1 MGKPKAPKPPDPAE
15 TAAAQTGTN
24 VSTAVANAYLNNV
37 NQITPDGSLSF
48 DATGEYDFEDPAS
61 GATYKIP
68 TFTATQTLSP
78 QQQAIKTQTDA
89 AELNLAGL
97 SNSQSARLDSLLSQ
111 PVNLNNE
118 ATEAR
123 LFELGRKRLDPAL
136 ERDREG
142 LRTQL
147 VNQGVRMGTEAYDRE
162 MSRFDEGRNDAYN
175 QLLLGGRGQAVQET
189 LAERNQPINEI
200 TALLSG
206 SQVSQP
212 NFVGT
217 SQQQIPTT
225 DYAGLV
231 NSNYGQQMNQW
242 GQQNQNRNQ
251 IIGGLFGL
259 GAAGI
264 RAY

>member
-1 MGKPKAPKPPDPAE
+1 MGKPKAPKPPDPME

-24 VSTAVANAYLNNV
+24 VSTAVANAYLGNV
-37 NQITPDGSLSF
+37 NQVTPDGTLSF
-48 DATGEYDFEDPAS
+48 DATGNYDFTDPSS
-61 GATYKIP
+61 GTTYNIP

-97 SNSQSARLDSLLSQ
+97 SNSQSARLDGLLSQ
-111 PVNLNNE
+111 PVNINNE

-136 ERDREG
+136 DRDREG

-147 VNQGVRMGTEAYDRE
+147 VNQGVRIGTEAYDRE

-175 QLLLGGRGQAVQET
+175 QLALTGRGQAVQEA

-212 NFVGT
+212 QFVNA
-217 SQQQIPTT
+217 SMPQIPTT

-231 NSNYGQQMNQW
+231 NANYGQQMNQY
-242 GQQNQNRNQ
+242 GHKMNAHNQL
-251 IIGGLFGL
+251 IGGLFGL

-264 RAY
+264 RGF